1 MPHIKVA
8 VTSPSFS
15 QNSALQEEI
24 RRYFPEAKLNLEGV
38 RLKGESLL
46 EYVRG
51 HEALIVGLEPVD
63 VPLLDQCSS
72 LQIIAKYGVGLNN
85 IDLKACEERKIAIG
99 WTGGVNRRSVSEMTL
114 GFMIGLCRNLYP
126 TSNLLKQGT
135 WNKCGGFQLSGK
147 TVGIIGAGHIGKDLA
162 QLLKPFGC
170 RILVNDIIDQ
180 SSYYR
185 EHGLI
190 EAAKEQIYREAD
202 FITIHTP
209 LTELTYRLINEKTIR
224 LMKPTAIVINTAR
237 GGIIDE
243 PALKQALLE
252 GRLGGAALD
261 TYEEEPPEDME
272 FLEIPNLINTPHIGG
287 NAQEAVEAMG
297 RSAIAHLKRFYRLM

>member
-1 MPHIKVA
+1 MPKIKVA

-15 QNSALQEEI
+15 QNPVLQEEI
-24 RRYFPEAKLNLEGV
+24 RRYFPDAKLNLDGV
-38 RLKGESLL
+38 RFKGESLL

-99 WTGGVNRRSVSEMTL
+99 WTGGVNKRSVSEMTI

-126 TSNLLKQGT
+126 TSNLLKGGT
-135 WNKCGGFQLSGK
+135 WNKSGGFQLSGK
-147 TVGIIGAGHIGKDLA
+147 TVGIIGVGHIGKDLV
-162 QLLKPFGC
+162 QLLQPFQC

-180 SSYYR
+180 SEYYR
-185 EHGLI
+185 ENGLI
-190 EAAKEQIYREAD
+190 EAAKEEIYREAD

-209 LTELTYRLINEKTIR
+209 LTELTYRLVNEETIH

-237 GGIIDE
+237 GGIVDE
-243 PALKQALLE
+243 AALKTALLE

-261 TYEEEPPEDME
+261 TYEEEPPEDPE
-272 FLEIPNLINTPHIGG
+272 LLQIPNLINTPHIGG
-287 NAQEAVEAMG
+287 NAREAVEAMG
-297 RSAIAHLKRFYRLM
+297 KSAIAHLKRFYRLS